1 MVKIT
6 EEHIDIALQLSKKS
20 PIQKKFGALLIYNRK
35 IISTGFNYHNG
46 TGKGISDDVRYCLL
60 QT

>member
-6 EEHIDIALQLSKKS
+6 EEHIDIALKLIEKS
-20 PIQKKFGALLIYNRK
+20 PIKKKFGALLIYNRK